1 MYLSQLPF
9 YGRNV
14 VRRHKKSVD
23 EARNTIMSQLI
34 AARAQM
40 GTSLVFHIVFSV
52 IGVGLPLFLCIA
64 EGLAL
69 RYKNAA
75 WMTLARQWTK
85 AFSIT
90 FAIGAVSGA
99 IVEFELSLLWPTWI
113 RFSGAIIGL
122 PFALEGFAFFLE
134 GIFLGIYLYGWN
146 RLTPRAHWL
155 CSFPIWIAGLASA
168 WFVVS
173 ANSWMNAPTGFIY
186 QNGKVVGINPIQAIL
201 NPATPFE
208 TTHMIL
214 ACYVA
219 IAFSIAAI
227 YAVGMLRG
235 KRDEYHRKGL
245 LLGMSIGLISIPLQ
259 IISGDLN
266 ARSIEVL
273 QPTKYAAMEGMMQSG
288 RGLPLYIGGI
298 PNPATGQ
305 TPWAIQI
312 PHGESL
318 LSHFD
323 LNSYSRGLDSFP
335 AAVRPNP
342 VPVHLS
348 FDGMVGIGFFLLFI
362 ALVFWILYFLRWRKH
377 SNQRVPQNKWLLR
390 GVAITGPLAFIAVEL
405 GWILT
410 EEGRQPWIIYGV
422 LLVNNAVNPAQWM
435 NISFYVFSVIYVLLG
450 STLVIMLIII
460 ARQPKPK
467 LDWDE
472 LVKVEDNASQG
483 EIEQAERVGV

>member
-1 MYLSQLPF
+1 
-9 YGRNV
+9 
-14 VRRHKKSVD
+14 
-23 EARNTIMSQLI
+23 MSQLI

-40 GTSLVFHIVFSV
+40 GTSLVFHIIFSV
-52 IGVGLPLFLCIA
+52 IGVGLPLLLCIA

-75 WMTLARQWTK
+75 WMALARQWTK

-134 GIFLGIYLYGWN
+134 GIFLGLYLYGWN

-155 CSFPIWIAGLASA
+155 CSFPIWISGLLSA

-173 ANSWMNAPTGFIY
+173 ANSWMNSPAGFIY
-186 QNGKVVGINPIQAIL
+186 SHGKLTGINPIAAIL
-201 NPATPFE
+201 NPSTPFE

-214 ACYVA
+214 ACYVTMGFA
-219 IAFSIAAI
+219 TAAV

-235 KRDEYHRKGL
+235 KRDEYHRKGM
-245 LLGMSIGLISIPLQ
+245 LLGMAIGAVAIPLQ
-259 IISGDLN
+259 IFSGDLN
-266 ARSIEVL
+266 ARSLEVL
-273 QPTKYAAMEGMMQSG
+273 QPPKYAAMEGMMKSG

-298 PNPATGQ
+298 PDPATGKVYY
-305 TPWAIQI
+305 AIQI

-318 LSHFD
+318 LAHFNY
-323 LNSYSRGLDSFP
+323 NSYSRGLDSFP
-335 AAVRPNP
+335 AAIRPNP

-348 FDGMVGIGFFLLFI
+348 FDGMVGIGFFLLFVAI
-362 ALVFWILYFLRWRKH
+362 VFWFLYYRRRH
-377 SNQRVPQNKWLLR
+377 RSPRIPENKLLLW
-390 GVAITGPLAFIAVEL
+390 GIAIAGPLAFIAVEL
-405 GWILT
+405 GWIVT

-422 LLVNNAVNPAQWM
+422 LLVNNAVNPAHWM
-435 NISFYVFSVIYVLLG
+435 DVSFLVFSVIYVLLG
-450 STLVIMLIII
+450 ATLTILLLIL
-460 ARQPKPK
+460 ARKPKPR

-472 LVKVEDNASQG
+472 LVQIEDQG
-483 EIEQAERVGV
+483 GQRPSEKEIQAAERIGV